1 MEGVVCG
8 AVHVVLL
15 LVPQVAV
22 MSVLV
27 PLLVEVARPPPGTP
41 VTPVLRDMA
50 CKLVTA
56 MPSSAAAAAFRSAV
70 TALPASS
77 KQRLQLALKD
87 QAEATAAAAATA
99 GHTGVAAGPLAA
111 KPAET
116 RSGAKKPPAIQLK
129 MNFALPK

>member
-1 MEGVVCG
+1 MAGLDH
-8 AVHVVLL
+8 AVLL
-15 LVPQVAV
+15 AVSQVAV

-50 CKLVTA
+50 CRLVTA

-87 QAEATAAAAATA
+87 QAEATAAAAAGPGAGTGAGAASAFATKTA
-99 GHTGVAAGPLAA
+99 ETSSAA
-111 KPAET
+111 K
-116 RSGAKKPPAIQLK
+116 KVPAIQLK
-129 MNFALPK
+129 MSFALPK